1 MSGLT
6 LVINLGSSSLK
17 AALLESNGGSLWRG
31 EQNLAAGEELE
42 TALESW
48 MAPAL
53 EPHRNSIARIGHR
66 VVHGGERFTA
76 TTRIDAEVE
85 QVLHQLIPLAPLHN
99 PAALIGIH
107 WARQW
112 TRGLAPEP
120 SQWACFDTGFHS
132 TLPEAARTYA
142 LAEQLRQK
150 GFRRFGFHGLNHQ
163 HVSETVMEQWCQQ
176 GREPSQLRLISAHL
190 GAGASL
196 SAICG
201 GRCIDTTMGYTPME
215 GLVMATRSGSV
226 DPGLLLELMRE
237 GLTTSEITAQLQQSG
252 GLKGLSGLSGDMR
265 EIRAQ
270 VLAGHSGAQLALAVF
285 RHRLLQGIGAMA
297 ASLGGVDVLALS
309 GGIGEHDQA
318 LQTELK
324 QMLDWIPALDLQVIP
339 ADEEGMIARLCQR
352 AEADFA
358 EDQPRSSS
366 GDVDAALI

>member
-17 AALLESNGGSLWRG
+17 AALLDSNGGSIWRG
-31 EQNLAAGEELE
+31 KRNLAVGEELK
-42 TALESW
+42 AGLESW

-53 EPHRNSIARIGHR
+53 RPHRNSITRIGHR
-66 VVHGGERFTA
+66 VVHGGERFMA
-76 TTRIDAEVE
+76 PTRINAEVE
-85 QVLHQLIPLAPLHN
+85 QVLQHLIPLAPLHN
-99 PAALIGIH
+99 PAALTGIH
-107 WARQW
+107 WTRQW
-112 TRGLAPEP
+112 TLGLTPEP
-120 SQWACFDTGFHS
+120 SQWACFDTAFHS
-132 TLPEAARTYA
+132 TLPEAAHTYA
-142 LAEQLRQK
+142 LEKKLRQK

-163 HVSETVMEQWCQQ
+163 HVSEVVTEQWRHQ
-176 GREPSQLRLISAHL
+176 GKESSQLRLISAHL

-196 SAICG
+196 AAVRG
-201 GRCIDTTMGYTPME
+201 GHCIDTTMGYTPME

-237 GLTTSEITAQLQQSG
+237 GFTTSEITAQLQESG

-270 VLAGHSGAQLALAVF
+270 ALAGHSGAQLALAVF
-285 RHRLLQGIGAMA
+285 SHRLLQGIGAMT

-309 GGIGEHDQA
+309 GGIGEHDRA

-324 QMLDWIPALDLQVIP
+324 QMLHWMPALDLQVVP

-358 EDQPRSSS
+358 EDQLRSSS
-366 GDVDAALI
+366 EKD